1 MGWVVV
7 LVCSVSIG
15 FPESA
20 DSLRQLVTHRN
31 RMGIFRLEH
40 FCGDHPQRSGSD
52 FCPTEEGVLDPV
64 EYIEQEL

>member
-1 MGWVVV
+1 
-7 LVCSVSIG
+7 
-15 FPESA
+15 
-20 DSLRQLVTHRN
+20 
-31 RMGIFRLEH
+31 MGIFRLEH